1 MLYQRKVHSKNFN
14 GCFVVSW
21 EDIKPSE
28 VWQDKL
34 VKKIYE
40 VSFLKKDPITNSNAC
55 YLRMSR
61 NLM

>member
-1 MLYQRKVHSKNFN
+1 MKQDKNVESLKSAFKNFN

-40 VSFLKKDPITNSNAC
+40 VSFPKRSN
-55 YLRMSR
+55 
-61 NLM
+61 N